1 VETTTLFTGHDMFH
15 ASIFMNQI
23 LMKHCSGVMNLPGH
37 SRVAIH
43 RRMKTNSR
51 SQKVAPQNHQPSRNG
66 ELVTREWMQAQW
78 LPGIE
83 PEDHC
88 GGEIS

>member
-1 VETTTLFTGHDMFH
+1 VETTTLFIGHDKFH
-15 ASIFMNQI
+15 ASIFM
-23 LMKHCSGVMNLPGH
+23 KHCSGVTDLPGY

-43 RRMKTNSR
+43 RRKKTNSMA
-51 SQKVAPQNHQPSRNG
+51 QQVAPQNHQPSRNG
-66 ELVTREWMQAQW
+66 ELVTRDWMQW

-83 PEDHC
+83 LEDHC